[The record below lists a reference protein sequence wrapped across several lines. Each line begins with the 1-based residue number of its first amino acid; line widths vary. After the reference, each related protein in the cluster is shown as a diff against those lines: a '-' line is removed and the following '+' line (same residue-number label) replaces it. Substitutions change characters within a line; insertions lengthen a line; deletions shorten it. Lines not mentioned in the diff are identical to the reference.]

1 MEFNQGFADFDSV
14 YEFYYFMRKNH
25 KYLFKEYLEQ
35 AEFLFDFDEIMMN
48 IQYRAKRKHVEFL
61 KLQLFH

>member
-35 AEFLFDFDEIMMN
+35 AEFLFDFD
-48 IQYRAKRKHVEFL
+48 
-61 KLQLFH
+61 